1 MLKGLSLFCVF
12 AGVLIVMM
20 ASSQAGKD
28 RIGRVIPPER
38 AQVLALLLLVIGA
51 ALFAY
56 ILYGKAFG

>member
-1 MLKGLSLFCVF
+1 MLTGFSLFFVF

-28 RIGRVIPPER
+28 KIGRVIPPER
-38 AQVLALLLLVIGA
+38 AQILALVLLVIGVG
-51 ALFAY
+51 LFAY